1 MSPEGETCRE
11 LGQNRKPHLTEEMIG
26 LFAAPSNSTP
36 ISDANKI
43 VKYEKKKKVM
53 LIIFQDG
60 WSAKSRDT
68 RSITTTKQA
77 RKGSITNILSL

>member
-1 MSPEGETCRE
+1 MQRTGAEQEAT
-11 LGQNRKPHLTEEMIG
+11 PHRGDDWSVCSSEQQH
-26 LFAAPSNSTP
+26 P

>member
-1 MSPEGETCRE
+1 MQRTGAEQEATPHRGDDWSVCSSEQQHPN
-11 LGQNRKPHLTEEMIG
+11 LGCKQDCEIWK
-26 LFAAPSNSTP
+26 
-36 ISDANKI
+36 
-43 VKYEKKKKVM
+43 KKKKVM

>member
-1 MSPEGETCRE
+1 MQRTGAEQEATPHRGDDWSVCSSEQQHSN
-11 LGQNRKPHLTEEMIG
+11 LGWKQDEK
-26 LFAAPSNSTP
+26 
-36 ISDANKI
+36 K
-43 VKYEKKKKVM
+43 KKKKVM

>member
-1 MSPEGETCRE
+1 VSPEGETCRE

-43 VKYEKKKKVM
+43 VKYEKKKK
-53 LIIFQDG
+53 
-60 WSAKSRDT
+60 
-68 RSITTTKQA
+68 
-77 RKGSITNILSL
+77 